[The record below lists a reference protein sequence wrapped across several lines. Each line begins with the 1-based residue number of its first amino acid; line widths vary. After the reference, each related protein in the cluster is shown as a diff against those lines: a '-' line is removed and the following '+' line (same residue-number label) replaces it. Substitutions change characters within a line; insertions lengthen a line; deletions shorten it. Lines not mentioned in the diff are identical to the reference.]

1 MLKQLSLDRQI
12 HPIFPVALAALLVVG
27 LARLVLDDLKSHG
40 SFVFKMYGR
49 PRSEKHRLPVLVS
62 KEDLV
67 DDECNL
73 FEGKWLWDNASYP
86 LYEEETCPFLVKQV
100 TCQKNGRP
108 DSFYKKW
115 RWQPNSCN
123 LPRFANFFPCCE
135 IMVFYRINVICLQEN
150 LYWIY
155 RQTPE

>member
-1 MLKQLSLDRQI
+1 MLKQLSFDRQI
-12 HPIFPVALAALLVVG
+12 HSAFPLALAAFLILG

-49 PRSEKHRLPVLVS
+49 PRSETRHRLPVVVS
-62 KEDLV
+62 SKDLV
-67 DDECNL
+67 DEDCNL
-73 FEGKWLWDNASYP
+73 FDGKWEWDNASYP
-86 LYEEETCPFLVKQV
+86 LYEEETCPYLVKQV

-123 LPRFANFFPCCE
+123 LPR
-135 IMVFYRINVICLQEN
+135 YRNSF
-150 LYWIY
+150 
-155 RQTPE
+155 TSFDPDSGS